1 MIAPQDY
8 KIGHERLELPEG
20 LEIGE
25 KLYTAKIRRNLSP
38 GLIRLQPKGTT
49 IYKIFKF

>member
-8 KIGHERLELPEG
+8 KIGHEGLELPEG

-25 KLYTAKIRRNLSP
+25 KHCENTKKPVSWVNPTPAQGDNNI
-38 GLIRLQPKGTT
+38 
-49 IYKIFKF
+49 